1 MISLLVVSRHIKM
14 LLLTVV
20 TELTKL
26 KAKKKSPKI
35 HLFATTD
42 TRVGNTRDKDSE
54 MAQTAISCITET
66 RKGFNLKASRLKD
79 PIRNLLLG
87 RRE

>member
-1 MISLLVVSRHIKM
+1 MVSRQIRM

-35 HLFATTD
+35 HLFASTD
-42 TRVGNTRDKDSE
+42 TRVGYTRDKDSE
-54 MAQTAISCITET
+54 MSQTAICCITET
-66 RKGFNLKASRLKD
+66 RKGFSSKAPRVKD